1 MSEALH
7 TPRLPTNSTEVQLR
21 TIQMMDVDED
31 RQLAATVDVDR
42 ANSHDE
48 HDAMSLDRTPQD
60 VPSPPVVNGMS
71 AEGPVEEQE
80 TLRPKPT
87 YRAKFILSGHAMAI
101 SSLKFSPDGTLLA
114 SSGALLHIL
123 SLLISM
129 TRYLWKQAADKLVK
143 VWDAYTGEIL
153 KTYEGHHEGVND
165 VAWSSDGEFLASASD
180 DKSIIIWS
188 MELENITKTL
198 RGHTNFV
205 FCVNFNPRSNL
216 LVSGGYDETV
226 RVWDVARGRS
236 LKVLPAHSDPVTA
249 VGFNHDGT
257 LIVSC
262 SMDGLIRMWDSDS
275 GQCLKTLVDDDN
287 PICSHVKFSPNSKF
301 ILAAT
306 QDSTIRLWNY
316 QISRCVKTYTGHV
329 NRTYCL
335 ITCFSTAKGHYVVS
349 GAKIQKSTSGI
360 CRAVSSY

>member
-1 MSEALH
+1 MA
-7 TPRLPTNSTEVQLR
+7 V
-21 TIQMMDVDED
+21 
-31 RQLAATVDVDR
+31 
-42 ANSHDE
+42 
-48 HDAMSLDRTPQD
+48 
-60 VPSPPVVNGMS
+60 S
-71 AEGPVEEQE
+71 A
-80 TLRPKPT
+80 
-87 YRAKFILSGHAMAI
+87 
-101 SSLKFSPDGTLLA
+101 LKFSPDGTLLA
-114 SSGALLHIL
+114 SS
-123 SLLISM
+123 
-129 TRYLWKQAADKLVK
+129 
-143 VWDAYTGEIL
+143 
-153 KTYEGHHEGVND
+153 GVND

-180 DKSIIIWS
+180 DKSIILWS
-188 MELENITKTL
+188 MELGNIASTL
-198 RGHTNFV
+198 HGHTNFV

-316 QISRCVKTYTGHV
+316 QNSRCVKTYTGHT

-335 ITCFSTAKGHYVVS
+335 FTCFSTTKGCYVYIWDLQSREVLQALE
-349 GAKIQKSTSGI
+349 GHRDVVLAVATHPV
-360 CRAVSSY
+360 RAIIASASMEKDLTIRLWYDES